1 MLKKLFLCLL
11 LIAFTLL
18 WANEPTGEVNTNPEQ
33 EETGQK
39 GLFPVKPF
47 RQKREGQHQLDPL
60 TEKAM
65 YPRLYIPDY
74 NPVINN
80 RIEVYKIN
88 KAMNYY
94 KARPLEIPAF
104 APEYKEKIDF
114 TNNKVILS
122 VQVGD
127 YKIAPDVIISFDRY
141 FSNMQMKAFHKS
153 IIANIKTQAQATQTV
168 SSGLFKDLTLLPEIA
183 MPKAMQKVLGSSAG
197 RLNLDG
203 TQKLTL
209 QASNTRRKQVPIYD
223 ESGKNV
229 FDLKMEMETNLR
241 LSGTIGDKIA
251 VNFKYNS
258 KQDEQLFDMNNVNV
272 KYTGYDDEFVQSIE
286 GGNIAL
292 SLGGSR
298 YVSYSASSQGLFGI
312 TSKFKYGNLDLNL
325 IASKEESQKS
335 TQTYV
340 GKSQA
345 DSSTVS
351 SWKYAKRTMYYLHD
365 PYQLYQLKTGSNIP
379 PGWVNNAIDTAPDGS
394 WLVNENYLPVS

>member
-104 APEYKEKIDF
+104 APEYKEKRDF

-141 FSNMQMKAFHKS
+141 FSNMQMKAYHKS

-292 SLGGSR
+292 SLGGSLCC
-298 YVSYSASSQGLFGI
+298 YSASSQGL
-312 TSKFKYGNLDLNL
+312 L
-325 IASKEESQKS
+325 
-335 TQTYV
+335 
-340 GKSQA
+340 
-345 DSSTVS
+345 VS
-351 SWKYAKRTMYYLHD
+351 
-365 PYQLYQLKTGSNIP
+365 PVNSNM
-379 PGWVNNAIDTAPDGS
+379 AI
-394 WLVNENYLPVS
+394 WI